1 MSMPAAL
8 DRYYTREEVLA
19 FPDDGNRYEL
29 VHGELLVSPAPRT
42 RHQRVVGNLYFAL
55 RTFLSEHSA
64 GEVLMS
70 PADISWGGLPDV
82 LVQPDLFV
90 VPARFGR
97 VQEWTEIEQLSL
109 VIEVLS
115 PTTARYDRF
124 TKRRLYQEMRVPLYW
139 LIDVEQRRAEV
150 WTPEATFPLMEER
163 ALSWQPADGGVPFS
177 IDVATLFTE

>member
-8 DRYYTREEVLA
+8 DRFYTREEVLA
-19 FPDDGNRYEL
+19 FPEDGNRYEL
-29 VHGELLVSPAPRT
+29 VHGELLVSPAPQA
-42 RHQRVVGNLYFAL
+42 RHQRAIARLLVAL
-55 RTFLSEHSA
+55 ARYLEEHSA
-64 GEVLMS
+64 GEALMS

-90 VPARFGR
+90 VPPHLGR
-97 VQEWTEIEQLSL
+97 VRDWGEVEQLSL

-139 LIDVEQRRAEV
+139 LIDIDQRRAEV
-150 WTPEATFPLMEER
+150 WTPEATFPVIETQSLT
-163 ALSWQPADGGVPFS
+163 WQPAGASEAF
-177 IDVATLFTE
+177 ILELATLLQG

>member
-42 RHQRVVGNLYFAL
+42 RHQRVVGDLYFAL
-55 RTFLSEHSA
+55 RTFLGEHSA

-90 VPARFGR
+90 VPPQLGR
-97 VQEWTEIEQLSL
+97 VRDWLEVEQLSL

-115 PTTARYDRF
+115 PSTARHDRF
-124 TKRRLYQEMRVPLYW
+124 TKRRLYQEMQVPLYW
-139 LIDVEQRRAEV
+139 LIDLDARRAEV
-150 WTPEATFPLMEER
+150 WTPEATFPVIETRVLT
-163 ALSWQPADGGVPFS
+163 WQPAAATASFTL
-177 IDVATLFTE
+177 ALETLFQD